1 MGFIAANRLSLSLNT
16 TTKKNK
22 STSRVART
30 ESSGPTIVG
39 ITATISLDAMSGDL
53 GAEVVVRA
61 AASTLQKHT
70 RLELLLVGDR
80 FELDGLIKRIV
91 GDEAR
96 MRVVQATEI
105 VAMSD
110 APVDAVRRK
119 KDSSM
124 RVAINLV
131 KSGEAQACVSAG
143 NTGALMATAK
153 FVLKMLPGIDR
164 PAIIAELPS
173 IGGSLHMLDLG
184 ANTLGTAEQLFQF
197 AVMGSIVAANVKG
210 IEHPRIAIL
219 NIGAEDTK
227 GHDAVK
233 DAALLL
239 HASTLNYI
247 GFIEGSE
254 LFSGKADVVVTDG
267 FTGNIALKTVEG
279 TVGLMRQHLLRAFTR
294 HWFAKLQGLLA
305 RPVLSR
311 LALDTDSRNYNGAT
325 LVGLNGIVI
334 KSHGSA
340 DSYAFQHAI
349 DTAVVEVQN
358 QVPQQIG
365 SLLRR
370 EAA

>member
-1 MGFIAANRLSLSLNT
+1 
-16 TTKKNK
+16 
-22 STSRVART
+22 
-30 ESSGPTIVG
+30 
-39 ITATISLDAMSGDL
+39 MSGDL
-53 GAEVVVRA
+53 GSEVVVRA
-61 AASTLQKHT
+61 AYAALQKYANI
-70 RLELLLVGDR
+70 ELILVGDQD
-80 FELDGLIKRIV
+80 ELDELVTRIV
-91 GDEAR
+91 GDEPR
-96 MRVVQATEI
+96 LRVIHASQI
-105 VAMSD
+105 VTMEDPPADSI
-110 APVDAVRRK
+110 RKK

-173 IGGSLHMLDLG
+173 TVGTMHMLDIG
-184 ANTLGTAEQLFQF
+184 ANTVCTADHLFQF
-197 AVMGSIVAANVKG
+197 AVMGSIVTADVAK
-210 IEHPRIAIL
+210 IEAPKIALL

-227 GHDAVK
+227 GHASIK
-233 DAALLL
+233 DAAAMLT
-239 HASTLNYI
+239 ASTLNYI

-267 FTGNIALKTVEG
+267 FTGNVALKTMEG
-279 TVGLMRQHLLRAFTR
+279 TVGLMSHFVRRAFTR
-294 HWFAKLQGLLA
+294 NWLAKLMA
-305 RPVLSR
+305 IPANPVLKR
-311 LALDTDSRNYNGAT
+311 IMREADPRKFNGAT

-334 KSHGSA
+334 KSHGGA

-349 DTAVVEVQN
+349 DTAIVEVRN

-365 SLLRR
+365 NLLQR